1 MAKNKNNNQQAFWVV
16 LALVIAVLLFGG
28 FLTKEE
34 ITVEAGSGD
43 EACQG
48 KACCGDDSVWKDG
61 KCGGGDCE
69 DDGKKDDGKKDDG
82 KDDDGKKDGQC
93 PRPEGYGVC
102 WEQCSSN
109 DDCSGNQLCCSNG
122 CGHIC
127 IDPASGGNGS
137 EGSGK
142 GPGGQPS
149 SGGPT
154 M

>member
-1 MAKNKNNNQQAFWVV
+1 MGDVDYCFE
-16 LALVIAVLLFGG
+16 GG
-28 FLTKEE
+28 AEGYCCFSET
-34 ITVEAGSGD
+34 
-43 EACQG
+43 CQG

-69 DDGKKDDGKKDDG
+69 
-82 KDDDGKKDGQC
+82 DDGKKDGQC

-122 CGHIC
+122 CGHVC

-137 EGSGK
+137 EGYR
-142 GPGGQPS
+142 
-149 SGGPT
+149 
-154 M
+154 